1 MREMKRVVRVI
12 GGKETIRMEGRWCER
27 EVTSARETGRR
38 LEKEDFVHCRRK
50 REGTSANIGGVELE
64 ERKRGDYSERDGMV
78 VSVTAR
84 SSARTVFEW
93 VFFSSSSR
101 ESPINEVV

>member
-1 MREMKRVVRVI
+1 MREMKRVVQVI

-50 REGTSANIGGVELE
+50 RGNEREHRRGELE